1 LIQDET
7 LGMSDP
13 GDEVDDEPDHLAKGR
28 MTIWEHLA
36 EFRMRLIRCVL
47 AIVFGMVIGFF
58 VYPYILE
65 FLKQPYADLTG
76 QETFL
81 ALDPLEPFAT
91 RLKISAY
98 VGIVIAMPVLL
109 WQIWRFVTPGLYPHE
124 KRYAVPF
131 VFSAMLLFIM
141 GAGIA
146 YMTLNP
152 ALQFLQ
158 QMGAGQV
165 SSFYTVDNYVTLI
178 AYMMLAF
185 GMGFEFPVLLVALQI
200 AGVLTPRK
208 LLSWWRQ
215 ALVVI
220 AIVAAVI
227 TPSGDPISMMA
238 LALPMYIFYAL
249 SIVIGVLLT
258 RKKRK
263 AAAVEAGT

>member
-1 LIQDET
+1 
-7 LGMSDP
+7 MSDDP
-13 GDEVDDEPDHLAKGR
+13 TDEPDHLAKGR

-36 EFRMRLIRCVL
+36 EFRTRLIRSVV
-47 AIVFGMVIGFF
+47 AILVGMVIGFF
-58 VYPYILE
+58 LYHYLLE
-65 FLKQPYADLTG
+65 FLKQPYSELTG
-76 QETFL
+76 RQDFL

-131 VFSAMLLFIM
+131 VVSAMVLFIF
-141 GAGIA
+141 GAAIA
-146 YMTLNP
+146 YWTLNP

-165 SSFYTVDNYVTLI
+165 ESFYTVDNYVTLI

-185 GMGFEFPVLLVALQI
+185 GLGFEFPVLLVALQI

-208 LLSWWRQ
+208 LMGWWRQ

-220 AIVAAVI
+220 AVVAAVI

-238 LALPMYIFYAL
+238 LAVPMYVFYGM
-249 SIVIGVLLT
+249 SIVIGIFIT
-258 RKKRK
+258 RSKRK
-263 AAAVEAGT
+263 AAAADVDA